1 VSRPTTDRTAV
12 AALVLGFCLAGC
24 SIVRDP
30 DPYTREARREPSTL
44 AAFLSE
50 GQEMPAPDR
59 TVDLEFP
66 IRIGLTFLPPA
77 GNISDAV
84 PSADQRVIAMKEVRD
99 AMLSL
104 PYVSEVVASDFDLQP
119 GMAGG
124 FEKLSE
130 LSRRFDFDVLA
141 VLSSDQT
148 SYETQNFRSLALLTV
163 IGAGI
168 WKGDVDKTVTSIELA
183 IVDPQ
188 SRTVVMRVASAA
200 VFGDTTTIL
209 DDWRSSNHVRRVS
222 FDEAR
227 VALVHDL
234 PKKLGELRS
243 RLDSPAVQRP

>member
-1 VSRPTTDRTAV
+1 VSRLTTDRVVV

-30 DPYTREARREPSTL
+30 DPYTREPRREPSML

-50 GQEMPAPDR
+50 GQETPVPDR
-59 TVDLEFP
+59 SVVLEFP
-66 IRIGLTFLPPA
+66 IRIGLTFLPPV

-84 PSADQRVIAMKEVRD
+84 PSAEQRTLAMTEVRD

-104 PYVSEVVASDFDLQP
+104 PYVSEVVASDFHLEP
-119 GMAGG
+119 GVAGG
-124 FEKLSE
+124 FEKLRE
-130 LSRRFDFDVLA
+130 LSRRFDFDLLA
-141 VLSSDQT
+141 VLSSDQA

-163 IGAGI
+163 IGADV

-183 IVDPQ
+183 IVEPE

-200 VFGDTTTIL
+200 AFGDTTTIL
-209 DDWRSSNHVRRVS
+209 DDWRSSDHVRRVS

-227 VALVHDL
+227 VALVRDL
-234 PKKLGELRS
+234 PQKLGELRS
-243 RLDSPAVQRP
+243 NLDLPTGKRP